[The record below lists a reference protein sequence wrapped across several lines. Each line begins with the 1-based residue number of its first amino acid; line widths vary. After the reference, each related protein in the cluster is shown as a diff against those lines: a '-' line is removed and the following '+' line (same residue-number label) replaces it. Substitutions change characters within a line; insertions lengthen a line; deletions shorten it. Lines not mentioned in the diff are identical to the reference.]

1 MSARRL
7 QFPELCV
14 IGGDM
19 GQMGIAEI
27 HHVRPA
33 QVRGAAS
40 LLLDRGWFIETIACL
55 DLREGILVN
64 YFYAHFSESGRI
76 VVRTLVRREEPE
88 VPSIADIF
96 QGAEWHEREA
106 AEMSGVRF
114 PGNPNPLP
122 LLLSED
128 EEGHP
133 LQKEFEERKPIS
145 NIVDEFIRA
154 ECWPAFVSRE
164 EIEAAAAEAA
174 KKAEEAA
181 AGAGD
186 APAKPKAA
194 KAAKEAEA

>member
-1 MSARRL
+1 MSGRNL
-7 QFPELCV
+7 SFPKLCAL
-14 IGGDM
+14 GGDM

-27 HHVRPA
+27 HHVRPS

-64 YFYAHFSESGRI
+64 YFYAHFTEPGRI
-76 VVRTLVRREEPE
+76 VVRTLVQREEPE

-128 EEGHP
+128 EESHP
-133 LQKEFEERKPIS
+133 LQKAFEDRKPIS
-145 NIVDEFIRA
+145 NIVDEFIKA
-154 ECWPAFVSRE
+154 ECWPAFISRE
-164 EIEAAAAEAA
+164 EIEAEAA
-174 KKAEEAA
+174 KRAEEAA
-181 AGAGD
+181 AAKAAAD
-186 APAKPKAA
+186 APAAPKAA

>member
-1 MSARRL
+1 MSGRNL
-7 QFPELCV
+7 SFPKLCAL
-14 IGGDM
+14 GGDM

-27 HHVRPA
+27 HHVRPS

-64 YFYAHFSESGRI
+64 YFYAHFTEPGRI
-76 VVRTLVRREEPE
+76 VVRTLVQREEPE

-128 EEGHP
+128 EESHP
-133 LQKEFEERKPIS
+133 LQKAFEDRKPIS
-145 NIVDEFIRA
+145 NIVDEFIKA
-154 ECWPAFVSRE
+154 ECWPAFISRE
-164 EIEAAAAEAA
+164 EIEAEAE
-174 KKAEEAA
+174 KRAEEAA
-181 AGAGD
+181 AAKAAAD
-186 APAKPKAA
+186 APAAPKAA

>member
-1 MSARRL
+1 MSGRRL
-7 QFPELCV
+7 HFPELCV

-19 GQMGIAEI
+19 GHMGIAEI

-40 LLLDRGWFIETIACL
+40 LLLDKGWFIETIACL

-64 YFYAHFSESGRI
+64 YFYAHFQESGRI

-122 LLLSED
+122 LLLAED
-128 EEGHP
+128 EESHP
-133 LQKEFEERKPIS
+133 LEKAFDDRKPIS
-145 NIVDEFIRA
+145 NIVDEFIKA
-154 ECWPAFVSRE
+154 ECWPAFISRE
-164 EIEAAAAEAA
+164 EIEAEAT
-174 KKAEEAA
+174 KRAEEAA
-181 AGAGD
+181 AAAA
-186 APAKPKAA
+186 APEKPKAA
-194 KAAKEAEA
+194 KAAKEDE